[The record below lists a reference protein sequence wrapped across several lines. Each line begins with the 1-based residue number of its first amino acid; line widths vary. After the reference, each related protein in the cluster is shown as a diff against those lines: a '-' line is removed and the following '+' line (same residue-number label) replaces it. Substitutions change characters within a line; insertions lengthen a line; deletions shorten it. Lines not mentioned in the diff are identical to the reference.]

1 MKTFSALGNIPSRSS
16 ARWGRM
22 ATAAMMGT
30 TRRNNT
36 ISPWKG
42 SGTGLRTTTS
52 NHTQHA
58 WLKHHMAIPVAM
70 RLQNRRVCPRL
81 SKAFLAE
88 RMKAAVIASS
98 GIRSPIATRKKGL
111 GNTTGAS
118 AKASSRPTPQRS
130 AEIWS
135 RDTAFHH
142 MTFAIRCLDH
152 GLVTGCHYGNVRL
165 VWAATA
171 RIRVM
176 AFPANR
182 LRRLRR
188 TETLRALVRETRLT
202 PESLVY
208 PLFVCPGTGIRRE
221 VRSMPGVFNLSVD
234 EAVKEVRE
242 TRALGVLSI
251 ILFGLPE
258 KKDEVATGAWAED
271 GIVQRAA
278 RAIKSEV
285 RDVVVMGD
293 VCLCEYMSHGHCGI
307 LKAGPQSLGAAAAAP
322 PAAAEYEIVND
333 ASLELLART
342 SVSLARSGVDII
354 APSDMMDG
362 RVGAIRGALDQAGFA
377 NTPILSYAA
386 KFSSGFYG
394 PFREAADSAPQFG
407 DRRSYQMDP
416 ANIREAMREIELDIE
431 EGADM
436 IMVKPAMPYL
446 DVIAAARDRF
456 DLPLAAYQVSGEYA
470 MIEAAARNQWID
482 RERVMMESLLCIRR
496 AGASMILTY
505 YAKEAAKLL
514 A

>member
-1 MKTFSALGNIPSRSS
+1 
-16 ARWGRM
+16 
-22 ATAAMMGT
+22 
-30 TRRNNT
+30 
-36 ISPWKG
+36 
-42 SGTGLRTTTS
+42 
-52 NHTQHA
+52 
-58 WLKHHMAIPVAM
+58 
-70 RLQNRRVCPRL
+70 
-81 SKAFLAE
+81 
-88 RMKAAVIASS
+88 
-98 GIRSPIATRKKGL
+98 
-111 GNTTGAS
+111 
-118 AKASSRPTPQRS
+118 
-130 AEIWS
+130 
-135 RDTAFHH
+135 
-142 MTFAIRCLDH
+142 
-152 GLVTGCHYGNVRL
+152 
-165 VWAATA
+165 
-171 RIRVM
+171 M

-188 TETLRALVRETRLT
+188 TETLRTLVRETRLT
-202 PESLVY
+202 PECLVH
-208 PLFVCPGTGIRRE
+208 PLFICPGTGIRKE

-234 EAVKEVRE
+234 EAVKEVRA
-242 TRALGVLSI
+242 TRALGVLSV

-285 RDVVVMGD
+285 RDVVLMGD

-307 LKAGPQSLGAAAAAP
+307 VKVNEKVEPQSLGAAAAAP
-322 PAAAEYEIVND
+322 PATTEYEIVND

-342 SVSLARSGVDII
+342 SVSLARAGVDVI

-362 RVGAIRGALDQAGFA
+362 RIGAIRRALDQAGFE

-386 KFSSGFYG
+386 KFASGFYG

-416 ANIREAMREIELDIE
+416 ANIREAMREIELDIA

-446 DVIAAARDRF
+446 DVIAAARGRF

-496 AGASMILTY
+496 AGASIILTY
-505 YAKEAAKLL
+505 YAQEAAKLL

>member
-1 MKTFSALGNIPSRSS
+1 
-16 ARWGRM
+16 
-22 ATAAMMGT
+22 
-30 TRRNNT
+30 
-36 ISPWKG
+36 
-42 SGTGLRTTTS
+42 
-52 NHTQHA
+52 
-58 WLKHHMAIPVAM
+58 
-70 RLQNRRVCPRL
+70 
-81 SKAFLAE
+81 
-88 RMKAAVIASS
+88 
-98 GIRSPIATRKKGL
+98 
-111 GNTTGAS
+111 
-118 AKASSRPTPQRS
+118 
-130 AEIWS
+130 
-135 RDTAFHH
+135 
-142 MTFAIRCLDH
+142 
-152 GLVTGCHYGNVRL
+152 
-165 VWAATA
+165 
-171 RIRVM
+171 M
-176 AFPANR
+176 AFPATR

-208 PLFVCPGTGIRRE
+208 PLFVCPGTRIRKE
-221 VRSMPGVFNLSVD
+221 VRSMPGVFNLSID
-234 EAVKEVRE
+234 EAVKEVRA
-242 TRALGVLSI
+242 TRALGVSSI

-258 KKDEVATGAWAED
+258 KKDEVATGAWAKD

-307 LKAGPQSLGAAAAAP
+307 VKVNDKAGPQSLGAAAAVP

-342 SVSLARSGVDII
+342 SVSLARSGVDVI

-362 RVGAIRGALDQAGFA
+362 RVGAIRRALDDAGFE

-394 PFREAADSAPQFG
+394 PFREAAHSAPQFG

-416 ANIREAMREIELDIE
+416 ANVREAMREIELDIE

-446 DVIAAARDRF
+446 DVIAAARARF

-482 RERVMMESLLCIRR
+482 RERVMMESLVCIRR
-496 AGASMILTY
+496 AGASIILTY